1 MGPWLNNAGG
11 LFGFWP
17 VSRDYSLRITRQ
29 PTSAATKVRHPGGM
43 IGMMVNGVAIYDL
56 GDAFSFNQ
64 TNGTAPSASNVT
76 GSDAMGATGDGYWSR
91 DALAVEVVTFDPGF
105 AHQPGN
111 NGQYHYHAEPKAL
124 RYQLGDNMKATYNAA
139 TNTYNYTEIDPT
151 GVVTPLHHS
160 PIIGW
165 CYDGYPIYGPYGYS
179 SPNNPTS
186 SVTRMRSGF
195 VLRNATNAA
204 TYGTANLSITGRVT
218 LPRWA
223 AIAQG
228 YLTESGAP
236 AGDYNLPA
244 LNGYGPLVS
253 TAYSLGRYIGD
264 YDYLGD
270 RGRVQ
275 GVDFNL
281 DKYNGRQCVTPEFP
295 NGTYAYFVAID
306 ASGNTTF
313 PHLLGKQYYGT
324 SNSTANVTIPAG
336 ATVLFNGG
344 PKKKEQAAAPI
355 VNPASGNVT
364 LTWSSVEGGTYQV
377 EASNSIATGWS
388 TIGAAVPA
396 AADANTTSLI
406 DPGAARTSPQR
417 FYRLSRTSTGTYDPV
432 YTGQ

>member
-1 MGPWLNNAGG
+1 
-11 LFGFWP
+11 
-17 VSRDYSLRITRQ
+17 
-29 PTSAATKVRHPGGM
+29 
-43 IGMMVNGVAIYDL
+43 
-56 GDAFSFNQ
+56 
-64 TNGTAPSASNVT
+64 
-76 GSDAMGATGDGYWSR
+76 
-91 DALAVEVVTFDPGF
+91 
-105 AHQPGN
+105 
-111 NGQYHYHAEPKAL
+111 
-124 RYQLGDNMKATYNAA
+124 MKSTYNAA
-139 TNTYNYTEIDPT
+139 TNTYTYTEIDPT

-179 SPNNPTS
+179 SANNPTS

-253 TAYSLGRYIGD
+253 TAYALGRYIGD

-275 GVDFNL
+275 GVDFDL

-306 ASGNTTF
+306 ASGNTAF

-324 SNSTANVTIPAG
+324 ANSTANATVPAG
-336 ATVLFNGG
+336 ATVLFTGG
-344 PKKKEQAAAPI
+344 PKKKEEAAAPT
-355 VNPASGNVT
+355 VNRANGNVT

-396 AADANTTSLI
+396 AADATTTSLI
-406 DPGAARTSPQR
+406 DPGAALSSPRR
-417 FYRLSRTSTGTYDPV
+417 FYRVSRTSTGTYDPV